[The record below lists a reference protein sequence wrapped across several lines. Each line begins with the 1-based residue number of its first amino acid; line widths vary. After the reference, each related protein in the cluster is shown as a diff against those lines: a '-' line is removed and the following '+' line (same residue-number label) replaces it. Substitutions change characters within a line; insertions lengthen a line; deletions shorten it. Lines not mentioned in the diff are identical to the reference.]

1 MTTDNVTA
9 FPGGADLP
17 ENPMQIAPKHLTWC
31 SHDAVILDGHT
42 RTMQCADPKCGAALD
57 PFTFLLKQVH
67 TIESAWN
74 AHKQAMRQ
82 ANEVA
87 DRVTVLKREEQR
99 LRAMVKRL
107 QEKTGAVIVARPGKG
122 AL

>member
-1 MTTDNVTA
+1 MTDNVTA
-9 FPGGADLP
+9 FPGAPDLP
-17 ENPMQIAPKHLTWC
+17 DNPMQMAPRHPGWC
-31 SHDAVILDGHT
+31 RHDAVILDEHT
-42 RTMQCADPKCGAALD
+42 RTIQCADPKCGAVLD
-57 PFTFLLKQVH
+57 PFNFLKQQAH
-67 TIESAWN
+67 TISGAWE
-74 AHKQAMRQ
+74 AHGRAMRQ